1 MEVAEV
7 CCIFVSLMLS
17 KQLSDDDANTRNWH
31 FSIKWR
37 SCVCKYHTSTRVK
50 IQIIIKNTSTTTLA
64 FTYLDPILRK
74 VSYETDSFKVT
85 TEATNTDELEVFRST
100 TPCACKTNTKM
111 IQSLRTYMKYT
122 SRWKKFTNVD
132 LAWSTVY
139 YEEGD

>member
-1 MEVAEV
+1 MMQIQEIGTFPSSGVVV
-7 CCIFVSLMLS
+7 CASIIHLLES
-17 KQLSDDDANTRNWH
+17 KY
-31 FSIKWR
+31 R
-37 SCVCKYHTSTRVK
+37 SSSRSSTLA
-50 IQIIIKNTSTTTLA
+50 LA

-74 VSYETDSFKVT
+74 VSYVTDSFKVT

-132 LAWSTVY
+132 LA
-139 YEEGD
+139 